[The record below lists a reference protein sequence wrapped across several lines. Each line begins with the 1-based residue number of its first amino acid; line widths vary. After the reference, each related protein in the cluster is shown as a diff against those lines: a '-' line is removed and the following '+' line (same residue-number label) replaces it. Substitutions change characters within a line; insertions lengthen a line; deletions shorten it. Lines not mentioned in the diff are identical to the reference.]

1 MRRRKVS
8 ILLSDL
14 TSVEI
19 KYDNSS
25 LCTHCE
31 EDNNKKDNNYRI
43 IREHKLKYDA
53 QIEEILEGY
62 FKNKHRL

>member
-14 TSVEI
+14 TLVEI

-25 LCTHCE
+25 LCIHCE
-31 EDNNKKDNNYRI
+31 EENNKRANNYRI

-62 FKNKHRL
+62 FKNKH